1 MVLRIVWTVPVIAAT
16 LVSLAAPFPL
26 PSLCVLCSLM
36 SPKLCK
42 REIASIAKPRVS
54 TEGSK
59 GVKIKYKNASSPH
72 ATRMKPRERTKLKI
86 A

>member
-1 MVLRIVWTVPVIAAT
+1 MLRIVWTLPIVAVTIVNP
-16 LVSLAAPFPL
+16 AAPFPL
-26 PSLCVLCSLM
+26 PSFCVLLCSLA

-54 TEGSK
+54 TEGTK
-59 GVKIKYKNASSPH
+59 GIKMEDKNASSPH
-72 ATRMKPRERTKLKI
+72 AARKKSRYRTKLKI